1 MNNTSNDS
9 KIMTLK
15 TQIINKRKQLDGV
28 KKFSPITNCSIEV
41 DGVRYNINVL
51 IKEQLISLMVKL
63 NSYMISAKELRL
75 LEEYII
81 SGFNVQ
87 DWISDIKAK
96 LDVVSRKDEE
106 RKLKTM
112 EDKLDYLLSN
122 DKKVELEISEI
133 EALLK

>member
-1 MNNTSNDS
+1 MNNTTNDS

-15 TQIINKRKQLDGV
+15 TQIISKRKQLDGV

-41 DGVRYNINVL
+41 DGARCNINVL
-51 IKEQLISLMVKL
+51 VKEQLISLIIKL
-63 NSYMISAKELRL
+63 NAYMHSAKDLGL

-81 SGFNVQ
+81 SGYNVQ
-87 DWISDIKAK
+87 DWITDIKSK

-106 RKLKTM
+106 RKLKSM